1 MEETQVGL
9 VKQYSAVKSVTGAAD
24 AGRIFGT
31 LLDRLSD

>member
-24 AGRIFGT
+24 AGHMLGT
-31 LLDRLSD
+31 LLD